1 MSLRLPLRLARRE
14 VWRRP
19 GRTLLV
25 AILVALPVAGMAIA
39 ATVIRTDHTTPAQEW
54 EQQHGQA
61 DAWSQGRADGLPEG
75 TRTIEVL
82 RGYARVKT
90 IDGGR
95 SDASFSDL
103 PLQDPMTSGIYELV
117 GGRPP
122 TAVDEVVLTTELRQD
137 LGATVGEELVLERP
151 DLTLQVVGE
160 VERPGCLSCTEAL
173 FAPGGLP
180 TVTEIGFDDQRALHD
195 LPRALGL
202 EEALDLQR
210 AVGDIELRQL
220 ALLPGGFYDLADD
233 GGEGVR
239 WSMVLGAVV
248 LTVAGI
254 VISAAFAVGAR
265 RQLVTLG
272 QLSASGAS
280 PATVRT
286 ALVLQGTI
294 TGLVGV
300 VLGFVLAAVLLVVGQ
315 PLVEE
320 VLDQRVDGYAVRPLE
335 LALVGI
341 LGTLAATVAALIP
354 ARTAA
359 GIPTLAALAGRRPL
373 APVSRRLI
381 AWGLVSFVGGLGLL
395 TLAVLGARSRSSVD
409 VWAYVAILGAIAEL
423 LGACALAPALV
434 ARLEPLAQRLRGSLR
449 LGARSLARHR
459 ARTGAVVSAV
469 AAAGAL
475 AVTAG
480 GLVLGQEAADD
491 IEVGVPS
498 DVVVARQAEWDDET
512 GALITSGPPSG
523 AAADELADL
532 FAGADATT
540 IRAAGA
546 PDSGGSG
553 DEPWW
558 ETGPAA
564 TAAAAVGGTGGL
576 RPPASADPFG
586 GGYSSDDQ
594 AQAYFSAPAAVVAD
608 AAVLDAIRA
617 DGDLRGALDDT
628 GLVLL
633 TAGTDAPIVVTTP
646 TGRTVP
652 GQAVSHPFVV
662 GGSGRILITEAR
674 ADALAV
680 AVIDAASLLHLPAP
694 ITAEQRDGI
703 EDLWFDRPSDS
714 AQLDIQW
721 ATPNPFGP
729 TPAQLELLLAG
740 VALALSLFVVGV
752 SLALAAA
759 ESKDERDVL
768 TIAGAPPAALA
779 RSAGA
784 RAWLLAFIGGLMAVP
799 VGFLPVV
806 VFTYASGIRVFG
818 ESPPLV
824 FPTRTVLL
832 LVLVVPAIVALV
844 SWSASATAQRLRPVR
859 VSTAVF
865 E

>member
-1 MSLRLPLRLARRE
+1 MSGLRLPLRLARRE
-14 VWRRP
+14 VRRRP

-25 AILVALPVAGMAIA
+25 AILVALPVAGMALA

-54 EQQHGQA
+54 EQRF
-61 DAWSQGRADGLPEG
+61 GRADARSDGTPTGLPEG
-75 TRTIEVL
+75 TRTLEV
-82 RGYARVKT
+82 REGYARVKT
-90 IDGGR
+90 VDGRR
-95 SDASFSDL
+95 SDTFFSDL
-103 PLQDPMTSGIYELV
+103 PLQDPMTSGIFQLV

-122 TAVDEVVLTTELRQD
+122 TAAGEVVLTTKLRQN

-151 DLTLQVVGE
+151 AITLRVVGE
-160 VERPGCLSCTEAL
+160 VERPSCLSCTEAL
-173 FAPGGLP
+173 FAPGRLP
-180 TVTEIGFDDQRALHD
+180 AATDVSFGAQRALHD
-195 LPRALGL
+195 LPRDLTL
-202 EEALDLQR
+202 QEAFDLQQ
-210 AVGDIELRQL
+210 AVGDVELRQL
-220 ALLPGGFYDLADD
+220 ALLPGGFYDLDDD

-239 WSMVLGAVV
+239 WSLVLGAVV

-280 PATVRT
+280 PATVRA
-286 ALVLQGTI
+286 ALVLQGTV

-300 VLGFVLAAVLLVVGQ
+300 AMGFVLAAVLLLIGQ
-315 PLVEE
+315 SLVEQ
-320 VLDQRVDGYAVRPLE
+320 VLDQRVDGYSVRPLDM
-335 LALVGI
+335 ALVGLI
-341 LGTLAATVAALIP
+341 GTLAATVAALIP

-373 APVSRRLI
+373 APVSRRLV

-409 VWAYVAILGAIAEL
+409 VWAYVAILGAVAEL

-480 GLVLGQEAADD
+480 GLVLGQEAANG

-498 DVVVARQAEWDDET
+498 DVVVARHAEWDDRT
-512 GALITSGPPSG
+512 GAEVRSGPPVG
-523 AAADELADL
+523 AAAADL
-532 FAGADATT
+532 DDLFDGAATAT
-540 IRAAGA
+540 VRAT
-546 PDSGGSG
+546 GSRTPSPTG
-553 DEPWW
+553 DEPWFSIAPAP
-558 ETGPAA
+558 GRSGAA
-564 TAAAAVGGTGGL
+564 TVPGGFV
-576 RPPASADPFG
+576 PPG
-586 GGYSSDDQ
+586 GGAQDQ
-594 AQAYFSAPAAVVAD
+594 LFFGLPSAVVGD
-608 AAVLDAIRA
+608 PAVLEAIQADRA
-617 DGDLRGALDDT
+617 VREALDDT
-628 GLVLL
+628 GFVLL
-633 TAGTDAPIVVTTP
+633 TPSAEGQIEVTLP
-646 TGRTVP
+646 DGRAVP
-652 GQAVSHPFVV
+652 GRAVSHPFVL
-662 GGSGRILITEAR
+662 GWQGRLLVSEAR
-674 ADALAV
+674 ADALS
-680 AVIDAASLLHLPAP
+680 IDLVDSATLYHLPGP

-703 EDLWFDRPSDS
+703 EDIWFDGSADT

-768 TIAGAPPAALA
+768 TIAGAPPGTLA

-784 RAWLLAFIGGLMAVP
+784 RAWLLAVIGGLMAVP

-832 LVLVVPAIVALV
+832 LVLVVPAIVALAA
-844 SWSASATAQRLRPVR
+844 WAASASAQRLRPVR